1 MDKWMDGLVGGDVMS
16 WILKVH
22 LVIIISSFY
31 ARKRYIQKKNK
42 KKSKVDFE
50 FSFACCAW

>member
-1 MDKWMDGLVGGDVMS
+1 MDKWMDGLVGVDVMS

-31 ARKRYIQKKNK
+31 ERKRYIKT
-42 KKSKVDFE
+42 KSKVDFD
-50 FSFACCAW
+50 FALACCAW